1 MPATIKDIAAQ
12 CGCSKQTVRN
22 NLKAL
27 GLWDGHVRE
36 PQGRG
41 GAVIVDDEAC
51 SAVCDKIMRRK
62 VIAAS
67 PAEELGGTV
76 PESREPVLE
85 EHDQQVDLAIVR
97 ELYEARI
104 SDLKDQI
111 AGLRSQVDVL
121 QSTTEEYRQEA
132 RDLRRA
138 MADHAKELPA
148 AREEARR
155 EGAEAERD
163 RIRSLGVLARLF
175 GSF

>member
-1 MPATIKDIAAQ
+1 MPATIKDIAIR
-12 CGCSKQTVRN
+12 CGCTKQTVRN

-27 GLWDGHVRE
+27 GLWDGHVHE
-36 PQGRG
+36 PQERG
-41 GAVIVDDEAC
+41 GAVMVDDEAC

-62 VIAAS
+62 VATAL
-67 PAEELGGTV
+67 PADKPENAV
-76 PESREPVLE
+76 PEPCEPVPE
-85 EHDQQVDLAIVR
+85 GDARQDDLSIVR

-111 AGLRSQVDVL
+111 AELRSQVDVL
-121 QSTTEEYRQEA
+121 QSTTEEYRQET

-138 MADHAKELPA
+138 MADHARELPA
-148 AREEARR
+148 AKDEARR